1 MIVTV
6 HIMDMAI
13 PIMDTVMVD
22 ITLVMATV
30 VAAITITATTC
41 TIPITDRYTMDLAGQ
56 LNRTGWLHP
65 ARPLL
70 QTHDA

>member
-1 MIVTV
+1 
-6 HIMDMAI
+6 MAI
-13 PIMDTVMVD
+13 PIMDTVMVV
-22 ITLVMATV
+22 ITLVMD
-30 VAAITITATTC
+30 TATTC
-41 TIPITDRYTMDLAGQ
+41 TIPITDRYTMDPAGQ